1 MRRLSQTL
9 KQLLF
14 NRDNGF
20 KEEEDGEDA
29 RSHEQNTGQVE
40 NCVEKEVKQPV
51 AQRLSLPKINLD
63 QLASYLKEPAPGAEG
78 SEPSLSPLD
87 TDSCSTSGLG
97 TSTSGGRSEETPS
110 PPSNGYQQ
118 HRLVPDRKSSTPTF
132 LPGFS
137 PKSGD
142 LSPTP
147 LNMEQPHA
155 SCGKNTARTIG
166 KLERLLK
173 RGPENEDRPGFV
185 YILRLPRDATQ
196 PYYKLRFSSVT
207 LANEDVIPLTK
218 ECKVPVTRYMFAE
231 AFLMLLLDSMRILRY
246 PLDDDPPSYHTYHK
260 ATKKLIVDAMSA
272 MTLAKPRPLAR
283 PEENWVMM
291 TPEVLDRIVRQSVAM
306 IDKVNIKGKD
316 F

>member
-1 MRRLSQTL
+1 MRRLSQSL
-9 KQLLF
+9 KQFLF

-20 KEEEDGEDA
+20 KEEGEDA
-29 RSHEQNTGQVE
+29 HQKSE
-40 NCVEKEVKQPV
+40 NQSGEEVKQPV

-63 QLASYLKEPAPGAEG
+63 QLASYIKEPEPGAEG
-78 SEPSLSPLD
+78 SEPFLSPLD

-97 TSTSGGRSEETPS
+97 TGTSGGRSEETPS
-110 PPSNGYQQ
+110 PPSNVYHQ

-132 LPGFS
+132 LPGCS
-137 PKSGD
+137 PKSGGGGD

-173 RGPENEDRPGFV
+173 KGPENDDRPGFV

-291 TPEVLDRIVRQSVAM
+291 TPEVLYRIVRQSVAM
-306 IDKVNIKGKD
+306 IDK
-316 F
+316 

>member
-1 MRRLSQTL
+1 MKRLSKSL

-20 KEEEDGEDA
+20 KEEEGKDEPYTHDQQSMRQGEPRVD
-29 RSHEQNTGQVE
+29 
-40 NCVEKEVKQPV
+40 KEVKQPV

-63 QLASYLKEPAPGAEG
+63 QLTSCLKEPDPGPG

-87 TDSCSTSGLG
+87 TDSSSTNTGAS
-97 TSTSGGRSEETPS
+97 GRSEETPS
-110 PPSNGYQQ
+110 PPSNGHHHQ
-118 HRLVPDRKSSTPTF
+118 HRLIPDRKSSTPTF

-137 PKSGD
+137 PKGGD

-147 LNMEQPHA
+147 LNIEQPHA

-173 RGPENEDRPGFV
+173 RGAENEDRPGFV
-185 YILRLPRDATQ
+185 YILRLPRDSTQ

-207 LANEDVIPLTK
+207 LANEDVSPLTK
-218 ECKVPVTRYMFAE
+218 ECKVAVTRYMFAE

-246 PLDDDPPSYHTYHK
+246 PLDDDPPSYHSYHK

-272 MTLAKPRPLAR
+272 MTLAKPKPLAR
-283 PEENWVMM
+283 PEDNWVMM
-291 TPEVLDRIVRQSVAM
+291 TPEVLYRIVRQSVAM
-306 IDKVNIKGKD
+306 IDKMKE
-316 F
+316 